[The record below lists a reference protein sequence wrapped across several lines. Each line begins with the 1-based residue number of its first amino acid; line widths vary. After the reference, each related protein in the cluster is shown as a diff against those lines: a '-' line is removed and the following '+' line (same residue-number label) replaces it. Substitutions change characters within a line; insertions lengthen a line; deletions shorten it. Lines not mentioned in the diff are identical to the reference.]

1 MEATNTSIAPI
12 YDLLITE
19 RGDVIADAA
28 HAAEQTRLKAADTL
42 DFRLADN
49 GKDHAT

>member
-1 MEATNTSIAPI
+1 MEATSTSTAPI

-28 HAAEQTRLKAADTL
+28 HAAEQTRLKAVDAL

-49 GKDHAT
+49 GKDHAA

>member
-1 MEATNTSIAPI
+1 MDATNTAPI

-19 RGDVIADAA
+19 RGNVIADAA

-42 DFRLADN
+42 DFRLADTA
-49 GKDHAT
+49 KDHTA

>member
-1 MEATNTSIAPI
+1 MDATNTEPI

-42 DFRLADN
+42 DFRLADKA
-49 GKDHAT
+49 KDHTA